1 MRISRRYFLQM
12 FMGVVAGLSTGCTD
26 FEKIST
32 GWRPPEKWG
41 NPLEEWIP
49 SICQQCI
56 GGCGLLVRV
65 IEGRAVKVV
74 GNPLHPV
81 NGGGICPKGLASIQS
96 LYDPDRIQTP
106 LKRSGE
112 RGEGK
117 WQPIGWDEAT
127 TMVVERLRGLQEKR
141 LTNSLVIIAGQ
152 FHDLREPLLHR
163 FTDAYGTPN
172 YIRNRCFTPD
182 EVSKAHFLMQ
192 GVTSP
197 LGYDLMN
204 AGLILSFGCSLLEA
218 WISPVFQLRAFGHIR
233 QERPGNRGRIYV
245 VDPRFSVSASK
256 ADQWI
261 PIRPGTDAAL
271 ALGMAYV
278 IIQEGIYDR
287 KFVERNTFGFEDWT
301 DGEGKSH
308 VGFKTLVLNEYK
320 PFKVSGITGVPVEDI
335 FSLARAFVNRRPA
348 IALGEKG
355 LSYRPNDIYTRM
367 AIHSLNGL
375 SGSLGSKGCLT
386 VQSDVP
392 LTAWPAPEQEESV
405 RLGNSQP
412 RIDGAGQGQYFLATD
427 AVENLPGNILTGR
440 PYPVEALF
448 LFHTDPLFSHPKRD
462 TFIKAFEKIPFIV
475 SFSPFLD
482 ETSLHADLILPDHTF
497 LERWQGSPVRHISG
511 SSLFSLGRPAVEPVH
526 STRDSADFLI
536 EVARRLGGGMAKAF
550 PWKDSEDLLVQTTK
564 GLYHSREG
572 YVVSVPEEEAFRQFL
587 EKGGYRIQESKS
599 FETFWDSLSAKGA
612 WWSPAGSSAEVRKLI
627 RTPSGKFEFYSNT
640 LQNQMKR
647 AADEAGGMER
657 LLADLGLR
665 ARGDRLHL
673 PHYDAVEGKQ
683 PAESIFTLNTYRLM
697 SMSGVTAAQPWL
709 QETLAPHVVESWENW
724 VEINSERARK
734 LGIRDGD
741 RVWVESRKG
750 KIQLKARI
758 LPTVAPSLVHIPFG
772 QGHRAYG
779 RWARGRGSNP
789 NDVILTLEDTLKGF
803 GILSGTRV
811 KITKA

>member
-1 MRISRRYFLQM
+1 M
-12 FMGVVAGLSTGCTD
+12 FMGAVAGLSTGCTD

-32 GWRPPEKWG
+32 GWRSPEKWG

-81 NGGGICPKGLASIQS
+81 SGGGICAKGLASIQS

-106 LKRSGE
+106 LKRSGD

-127 TMVVERLRGLQEKR
+127 AMVVERLRGLQEKK
-141 LTNSLVIIAGQ
+141 LTNSLVILAGQ

-182 EVSKAHFLMQ
+182 EASKAHFLMQ
-192 GVTSP
+192 GVASP

-204 AGLILSFGCSLLEA
+204 ASLILSFGCSLLEA

-261 PIRPGTDAAL
+261 PIRLGTDAAL

-301 DGEGKSH
+301 DGGGKSH

-405 RLGNSQP
+405 RFGNSQP
-412 RIDGAGQGQYFLATD
+412 RSMAQAR
-427 AVENLPGNILTGR
+427 GN
-440 PYPVEALF
+440 
-448 LFHTDPLFSHPKRD
+448 
-462 TFIKAFEKIPFIV
+462 TFWPRMRWRTSLETSWQVVLIPWRH
-475 SFSPFLD
+475 SFSFIQIP
-482 ETSLHADLILPDHTF
+482 
-497 LERWQGSPVRHISG
+497 
-511 SSLFSLGRPAVEPVH
+511 SSLIPKGRH
-526 STRDSADFLI
+526 S
-536 EVARRLGGGMAKAF
+536 
-550 PWKDSEDLLVQTTK
+550 
-564 GLYHSREG
+564 SR
-572 YVVSVPEEEAFRQFL
+572 P
-587 EKGGYRIQESKS
+587 
-599 FETFWDSLSAKGA
+599 
-612 WWSPAGSSAEVRKLI
+612 
-627 RTPSGKFEFYSNT
+627 
-640 LQNQMKR
+640 
-647 AADEAGGMER
+647 
-657 LLADLGLR
+657 
-665 ARGDRLHL
+665 
-673 PHYDAVEGKQ
+673 
-683 PAESIFTLNTYRLM
+683 
-697 SMSGVTAAQPWL
+697 
-709 QETLAPHVVESWENW
+709 
-724 VEINSERARK
+724 
-734 LGIRDGD
+734 
-741 RVWVESRKG
+741 SRKF
-750 KIQLKARI
+750 LLSSVSPHSWTRHRSMRI
-758 LPTVAPSLVHIPFG
+758 SSCLIIRSWNG
-772 QGHRAYG
+772 
-779 RWARGRGSNP
+779 GRGVRSVIAPDLAFSALEGLLWNP
-789 NDVILTLEDTLKGF
+789 YTPR
-803 GILSGTRV
+803 GTRR
-811 KITKA
+811 IS